1 MEKIIFASLMLFG
14 LTVVAQGD
22 SLLGKKAP
30 DFTMMDQDG
39 KTHTLSDYMGQRVV
53 VYFYPKDDTPGCTI
67 EACSIRD
74 DYSLFEK
81 NGIKVFGVS
90 YDDQESHKKF
100 AEKYE
105 LPFTLLSDLDKS
117 VAKAYGAKGLFVPSR
132 KTFLIDDQGILRK
145 IYENVTV
152 TGHGAEILA
161 DFQAM
166 QTPVKD

>member
-1 MEKIIFASLMLFG
+1 MKHTILASVILFG
-14 LTVVAQGD
+14 MTMGALGG
-22 SLLGKKAP
+22 SMLGKTAP
-30 DFTMMDQDG
+30 DFTMLDQDG
-39 KTHTLSDYMGQRVV
+39 KSHTLSDYKGQRVV

-105 LPFTLLSDLDKS
+105 LPFSLLSDLDKS
-117 VAKAYGAKGLFVPSR
+117 VAKAYGANGLFVPSR

-161 DFQAM
+161 DFQAL
-166 QTPVKD
+166 QPPAKD